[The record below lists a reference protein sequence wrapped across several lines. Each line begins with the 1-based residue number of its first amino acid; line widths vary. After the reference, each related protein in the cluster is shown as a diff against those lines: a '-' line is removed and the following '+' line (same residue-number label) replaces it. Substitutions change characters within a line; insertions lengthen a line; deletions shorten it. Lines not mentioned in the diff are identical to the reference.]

1 MQSWGYCFSAAL
13 ASTAVPKSHCSR
25 SSLANSAGMRKGWA
39 PVLWMRRMSSLPGI
53 VIRAQLSI
61 AVPSGLLLRSH
72 PQGGEAE
79 NFLIGKF
86 DQIRTFLLVF
96 AQVPL
101 VEGGGGHDA
110 TLGAGPGTPPSG
122 TLLQLFERRVNRGI
136 VWRCALGEPRD
147 QAPSHHEARPMTV
160 VHPDYRHRLG
170 RCDVV
175 TRLERPQRLDDR
187 ELALDGCLV
196 SSDETTAH
204 GEDGGLTV
212 KVVCIWAAVR

>member
-1 MQSWGYCFSAAL
+1 
-13 ASTAVPKSHCSR
+13 
-25 SSLANSAGMRKGWA
+25 
-39 PVLWMRRMSSLPGI
+39 
-53 VIRAQLSI
+53 
-61 AVPSGLLLRSH
+61 
-72 PQGGEAE
+72 
-79 NFLIGKF
+79 
-86 DQIRTFLLVF
+86 
-96 AQVPL
+96 
-101 VEGGGGHDA
+101 
-110 TLGAGPGTPPSG
+110 
-122 TLLQLFERRVNRGI
+122 
-136 VWRCALGEPRD
+136 
-147 QAPSHHEARPMTV
+147 MTV